1 MDFLTFCQSH
11 GIIIH
16 DYPPIGQ
23 WKRYPTEDH
32 PRKRNGAVK
41 FLGNV
46 GFVQNHAMST
56 VVSIWKPDSKD
67 QQAFHSP
74 SITELVKR
82 QKMAEA
88 EQRKQ
93 QQEATARAV
102 SMLNQSEFLTHPYLA
117 AKGFPKEV
125 GHVYHQNGKKI
136 LLIPMR
142 AGGSLVGLQQIDED
156 GGKKFLYGQKSGM
169 ATFCFD
175 NKGTNILCEGYAT
188 ALSVR
193 FCMQQLKARYRIHVC
208 FSAGNMAKVA
218 ETLEPGLLIADNDA
232 SGTGERVA
240 QEIGWPY
247 WMSPVVGEDFN
258 DYHQRVGAFQA
269 QQSLTQLM
277 RELGIVRGHQL

>member
-1 MDFLTFCQSH
+1 MGFLEFCRMH

-16 DYPPIGQ
+16 DIPPIGQ

-41 FLGNV
+41 FLGTH
-46 GFVQNHAMST
+46 GFVQNHATST
-56 VVSIWKPDSKD
+56 VVSVWKHDPVHAPEY
-67 QQAFHSP
+67 QMP
-74 SITELVKR
+74 SVSEMLRK

-88 EQRKQ
+88 DTRKR
-93 QQEATARAV
+93 QQEAVRKAV
-102 SMLNQSEFLTHPYLA
+102 QMLNESAFQGHPYLE

-125 GHVYHQNGKKI
+125 GHVHYQAGQPV

-142 AGGSLVGLQQIDED
+142 AGGNLVGLQQIWAD
-156 GGKKFLYGQKSGM
+156 GTKKFLFGQKSAG

-175 NKGTNILCEGYAT
+175 NKGINILCEGYAT

-193 FCMQQLKARYRIHVC
+193 ACMQQLKARYRIHVC
-208 FSAGNMAKVA
+208 FSAGNMVRIAD
-218 ETLEPGLLIADNDA
+218 GLPSGILIADNDE

-240 QEIGWPY
+240 REIGWPY
-247 WMSPVVGEDFN
+247 WISDSVGEDFN
-258 DYHQRVGAFQA
+258 DYHRRVGLFAA

-277 RELGIVRGHQL
+277 RDTSAGRHHQG

>member
-1 MDFLTFCQSH
+1 MDFITFCQSH

-32 PRKRNGAVK
+32 PKKRNGAVK
-41 FLGNV
+41 FLGTV

-56 VVSIWKPDSKD
+56 VVSVWKPDSRNNLD
-67 QQAFHSP
+67 ARLP
-74 SITELVKR
+74 SVSELIQRSK
-82 QKMAEA
+82 QAEA

-93 QQEATARAV
+93 QQEAVARAV
-102 SMLNQSEFLTHPYLA
+102 SMLNQSEFMTHPYLA
-117 AKGFPKEV
+117 VKGFPKEV
-125 GHVYHQNGKKI
+125 GHVLYQNGKKI

-142 AGGSLVGLQQIDED
+142 AGGNLVGLQQIDED
-156 GGKKFLYGQKSGM
+156 GGKKFLFGQKSGG

-193 FCMQQLKARYRIHVC
+193 FCMQQLKARYQIHVC

-240 QEIGWPY
+240 REIGWPF
-247 WMSPVVGEDFN
+247 WMSPIVGQDFN
-258 DYHQRVGAFQA
+258 DYHQSVGAFQA

-277 RELGIVRGHQL
+277 RELRLLRGH

>member
-16 DYPPIGQ
+16 DYPPVGT
-23 WKRYPTEDH
+23 WKRYPTQDH
-32 PRKRNGAVK
+32 PKKRNGAVK
-41 FLGNV
+41 FLGDV
-46 GFVQNHAMST
+46 GFVQNHATST
-56 VVSIWKPDSKD
+56 VVSVWKLNSRERRASDL
-67 QQAFHSP
+67 P
-74 SITELVKR
+74 SISELLKR

-88 EQRKQ
+88 EQKKQ
-93 QQEATARAV
+93 QQEAVTRAV
-102 SMLNQSEFLTHPYLA
+102 SMLNQSEFLMHPYLA

-125 GHVYHQNGKKI
+125 GHVYHLNGKKI

-218 ETLEPGLLIADNDA
+218 DTLEPGLLVADNDV

-240 QEIGWPY
+240 REIGWPY
-247 WMSPVVGEDFN
+247 WISPVVGEDFN
-258 DYHQRVGAFQA
+258 DFHQRVGAFQA

-277 RELGIVRGHQL
+277 RELRMLRGHQF

>member
-1 MDFLTFCQSH
+1 MDFLSFCHSH

-16 DYPPIGQ
+16 DYPPIGV

-32 PRKRNGAVK
+32 PKKRNGAVK
-41 FLGNV
+41 FLGTH
-46 GFVQNHAMST
+46 GFVQNHAMHT
-56 VVSIWKPDSKD
+56 VVSVWKPDSKEL
-67 QQAFHSP
+67 QGFRMP
-74 SITELVKR
+74 ST
-82 QKMAEA
+82 AEII
-88 EQRKQ
+88 RKQ
-93 QQEATARAV
+93 KIAEEEQKKLQQEAVARAV
-102 SMLNQSEFLTHPYLA
+102 SMLNQSEFLTHPYLE

-125 GHVYHQNGKKI
+125 GHVYHLNGKKI

-142 AGGSLVGLQQIDED
+142 AGGNLVGLQQIDEF
-156 GGKKFLYGQKSGM
+156 GSKKFLFGQKSGG

-208 FSAGNMAKVA
+208 FSAGNMARVA
-218 ETLEPGLLIADNDA
+218 ETLETGLLIADNDA

-240 QEIGWPY
+240 REIGWPY
-247 WMSPVVGEDFN
+247 WMSPVTGQDFN
-258 DYHQRVGAFQA
+258 DYHQSVGAFQA

-277 RELGIVRGHQL
+277 RELSIGRNNNL